1 MPMDRDHL
9 AALLEQLHHA
19 LARARSVDEESR
31 RLLGT
36 VMSDIDR
43 VLRQPARE
51 PQEAPVSNRL
61 EGLAVHFE
69 AEHPAVAGAMR
80 QLIDALAKAGI

>member
-1 MPMDRDHL
+1 MDRERL
-9 AALLEQLHHA
+9 RALLKSLHGE
-19 LARARSVDEESR
+19 LSDARSVDDESR

-43 VLRQPARE
+43 VLQQPGGRADTARVSRGL
-51 PQEAPVSNRL
+51 EALVVR
-61 EGLAVHFE
+61 FE
-69 AEHPAVAGAMR
+69 ADHPSIAGAMR

>member
-1 MPMDRDHL
+1 MDRGQLRD
-9 AALLEQLHHA
+9 LLKQLHQELDGA
-19 LARARSVDEESR
+19 QAPDPESR

-43 VLRQPARE
+43 LLHQPAGSA
-51 PQEAPVSNRL
+51 QGAPASARL
-61 EGLAVHFE
+61 EELVVRYE
-69 AEHPAVAGAMR
+69 ADHPAVAGAMR